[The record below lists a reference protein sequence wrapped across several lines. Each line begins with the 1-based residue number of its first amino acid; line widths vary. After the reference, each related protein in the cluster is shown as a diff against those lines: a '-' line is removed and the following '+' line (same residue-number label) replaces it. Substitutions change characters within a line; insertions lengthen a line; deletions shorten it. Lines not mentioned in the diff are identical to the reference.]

1 MNSKFLANAT
11 VAIFLCCVSSCKQH
25 SDPKAASSPP
35 PPIESNQPSYYLF
48 GADTVTIEGRFQTH
62 SDNSV
67 TIASAASNL
76 SFVTS
81 GTELQFSAAAEFEQS
96 FIDVLVDGQ
105 LSLKASRLEHN
116 PSILNI
122 RLGENP
128 QENHLVEIYN
138 RGEPDSSVSRIIEL
152 KTQHPITPYTKSS
165 RKLMFIGASVTCG
178 AVSEPDEN
186 CTVSQA
192 SHNGRVAHGTLI
204 ARALNAESQLICR
217 SGRGILN
224 GSLISVPQ
232 DAVHFLDYIVTPPDG
247 PVYWDHRLFIPDGV
261 LISLGNNDDLNNAA
275 AFKNSYIALL
285 SKLRELFPSATIL
298 LTEGP
303 LIFGERKTQLTNYL
317 QTVATEVND
326 SKVSYIPSKRFP
338 NSPCNDHP
346 DAQTHEAIAKELLP
360 LIKEKL
366 GW

>member
-1 MNSKFLANAT
+1 M
-11 VAIFLCCVSSCKQH
+11 
-25 SDPKAASSPP
+25 
-35 PPIESNQPSYYLF
+35 
-48 GADTVTIEGRFQTH
+48 TIEGRFQTH

-232 DAVHFLDYIVTPPDG
+232 DAVHFLDYIVTPDG

-275 AFKNSYIALL
+275 AFKTHISLC
-285 SKLRELFPSATIL
+285 
-298 LTEGP
+298 
-303 LIFGERKTQLTNYL
+303 
-317 QTVATEVND
+317 
-326 SKVSYIPSKRFP
+326 FP
-338 NSPCNDHP
+338 NCVNYFP
-346 DAQTHEAIAKELLP
+346 AQQYFLP
-360 LIKEKL
+360 KAP
-366 GW
+366 

>member
-1 MNSKFLANAT
+1 MQPWQFFSAAFLRANNT
-11 VAIFLCCVSSCKQH
+11 PILKPH
-25 SDPKAASSPP
+25 LPAAANRVKPT
-35 PPIESNQPSYYLF
+35 ILLF
-48 GADTVTIEGRFQTH
+48 VWCRYSGTIEGRFQTH

-105 LSLKASRLEHN
+105 LSLKASRLEHS

-165 RKLMFIGASVTCG
+165 RKLMFIGASVTW
-178 AVSEPDEN
+178 AVSGPDEN

-232 DAVHFLDYIVTPPDG
+232 DAVHF
-247 PVYWDHRLFIPDGV
+247 F
-261 LISLGNNDDLNNAA
+261 
-275 AFKNSYIALL
+275 
-285 SKLRELFPSATIL
+285 
-298 LTEGP
+298 
-303 LIFGERKTQLTNYL
+303 
-317 QTVATEVND
+317 
-326 SKVSYIPSKRFP
+326 
-338 NSPCNDHP
+338 
-346 DAQTHEAIAKELLP
+346 
-360 LIKEKL
+360 
-366 GW
+366 